1 MTSSVP
7 HRKESRLTDQ
17 VQNCAGFRLS
27 LFGGPRLEQGERQ
40 LRLSPLQSALL
51 GIVATCGRSGIP
63 RGRLLSLL
71 WRMGTDAQL
80 RRRLSQLVYSF
91 RKRLS
96 GKTPILAVGDHY
108 LLDSENVISDLVT
121 ASHSH
126 SVREPYEPR
135 SSSQK
140 RAFCRILVASLLQTW
155 RSGFRNGSRVFVPT

>member
-7 HRKESRLTDQ
+7 HRKESTLTDQ

-71 WRMGTDAQL
+71 LGMQPRFDKKPFSVMRTAV
-80 RRRLSQLVYSF
+80 RRA
-91 RKRLS
+91 
-96 GKTPILAVGDHY
+96 PVG
-108 LLDSENVISDLVT
+108 
-121 ASHSH
+121 
-126 SVREPYEPR
+126 VR
-135 SSSQK
+135 
-140 RAFCRILVASLLQTW
+140 V
-155 RSGFRNGSRVFVPT
+155 